1 MTLPGRVRFE
11 TETKGN
17 SEIAYF
23 AVSHA
28 KLTSNHLQSLRNKNW
43 ILRSECRLLSIPAS
57 FGGICLFLRITK
69 LKSKHLLT
77 SSSFERIQWVR
88 FLVQHA
94 TWYMAF
100 SGYALDLYQL
110 LLAGAKTSTAFQRH
124 VPVRLVSKFCTLPM
138 FKPNGLDSTVF
149 SCLLFS
155 FQLLPLHSQGF
166 IFLSAVSFC
175 VSLPYLSCT
184 RACIVKVYNQ
194 ITLAWFFAFR
204 LSKHIIWIAREFVVF
219 TSN

>member
-23 AVSHA
+23 AVPNA
-28 KLTSNHLQSLRNKNW
+28 KLTSNHLQSFRNKNW

-57 FGGICLFLRITK
+57 YGGICLFLRITT

-94 TWYMAF
+94 TWYMTF

-110 LLAGAKTSTAFQRH
+110 LLAGAKTLTAFQRH
-124 VPVRLVSKFCTLPM
+124 VPVGWY
-138 FKPNGLDSTVF
+138 PNFALYRCLNQTGWT
-149 SCLLFS
+149 LLFS
-155 FQLLPLHSQGF
+155 VVSSFLFNCSLYILKALFFCPRFPFAFHCH
-166 IFLSAVSFC
+166 IFLA
-175 VSLPYLSCT
+175 PEP
-184 RACIVKVYNQ
+184 CIVKVYSQ
-194 ITLAWFFAFR
+194 MTLAWFFAFR
-204 LSKHIIWIAREFVVF
+204 LSKHIIWIAREFAVF